1 MKKQIGQP
9 HMINM
14 VNRNLILEIIKEKGP
29 ISKPDIVKITK
40 LSLPTVNKIISIL
53 QEEGVV
59 KEFGIGETRSGR
71 KPILYTINGEAG
83 LVIAIYIEDNQV
95 NGVLADI
102 MGEFLNEGII
112 KRNFTSTQEVLKVMF
127 ELIDHLISKVKSQ
140 EDIKAIGVGV
150 PGVVRKDGTIF
161 NIFSIPEWEGINL
174 KEILEA
180 RYNKPIFLENDV
192 NLTAV
197 GIYHDRLSKK
207 YKNIAYLYFG
217 KGIGS
222 GIIIDNKLY
231 RGANCFAGEISNL
244 IMNIDDNFEDKE
256 RYTLLI
262 ESQISKLIRTI
273 MKNKGISDTSE
284 LKEILENID
293 DNDADL
299 LQLVNYI
306 SYVMNNVICILD
318 PEMVILRGDYIG
330 KKFFSRVKK
339 NVIKL
344 NNIENH
350 TKIILLEES
359 DAGIK
364 GTINLCLSQINPNY
378 LLVINRGI

>member
-1 MKKQIGQP
+1 M
-9 HMINM
+9 
-14 VNRNLILEIIKEKGP
+14 
-29 ISKPDIVKITK
+29 
-40 LSLPTVNKIISIL
+40 
-53 QEEGVV
+53 
-59 KEFGIGETRSGR
+59 
-71 KPILYTINGEAG
+71 
-83 LVIAIYIEDNQV
+83 
-95 NGVLADI
+95 
-102 MGEFLNEGII
+102 
-112 KRNFTSTQEVLKVMF
+112 
-127 ELIDHLISKVKSQ
+127 
-140 EDIKAIGVGV
+140 
-150 PGVVRKDGTIF
+150 
-161 NIFSIPEWEGINL
+161 
-174 KEILEA
+174 
-180 RYNKPIFLENDV
+180 
-192 NLTAV
+192 
-197 GIYHDRLSKK
+197 SKK

-318 PEMVILRGDYIG
+318 PEMVILRG
-330 KKFFSRVKK
+330 
-339 NVIKL
+339 
-344 NNIENH
+344 
-350 TKIILLEES
+350 IILAKNS
-359 DAGIK
+359 FPG
-364 GTINLCLSQINPNY
+364 
-378 LLVINRGI
+378 